1 MRHQW
6 FKQIGWF
13 YYPATWQGIIIAI
26 ITLIICINI
35 FVIIDIRSHS
45 ASDTLYG
52 IFPYFVAIFLL
63 FNWVASKS
71 IEDKD
76 DKK

>member
-1 MRHQW
+1 MKSPW

-13 YYPATWQGIIIAI
+13 YYPITWQGIIIAI
-26 ITLIICINI
+26 LALTLCINV

-45 ASDTLYG
+45 ISDTLYG

-63 FNWVASKS
+63 FNWIASKS
-71 IEDKD
+71 TGDNDKN
-76 DKK
+76 